1 MGMSGWIAWRRM
13 PPELVM
19 GASLLIG
26 HHQSLSGLQALVPH
40 RQGTSLAAK
49 MVCGPA
55 LVQPGAWP
63 GHRKGSSESPE
74 GGSGLP
80 GRPRGRMV
88 ACQGLLVERQL
99 AGVAI
104 AQLDPLGEA

>member
-1 MGMSGWIAWRRM
+1 MRMSGWIAWRQM
-13 PPELVM
+13 PPEFVM
-19 GASLLIG
+19 GSSLLIG
-26 HHQSLSGLQALVPH
+26 HHQSLSRLQALVPH

-55 LVQPGAWP
+55 LVQPGAWL

-80 GRPRGRMV
+80 GRPRGRVV
-88 ACQGLLVERQL
+88 ACHPQVHVHLGDT
-99 AGVAI
+99 GV
-104 AQLDPLGEA
+104 PLKNVYCNG